1 MLGDKNATSLCSQ
14 NISTLLLSLLFNW
27 SISTLTR
34 NQINE
39 FQVIGRLELGG
50 DKCEGTAL
58 HHWNEVLASPRRQ
71 IAEWHK
77 LRE

>member
-1 MLGDKNATSLCSQ
+1 MAKLEMAKKSIYELHY
-14 NISTLLLSLLFNW
+14 IVLLSFN
-27 SISTLTR
+27 STLTR